1 LHVKWQE
8 YLVNKK
14 RDISSSVEDN
24 LKAYFDQIKKAP
36 LLTFEEELDLSR
48 RIEAGEE
55 SAKTQLIESN
65 LRLVVRIAKNYLTPD
80 MSLLDLIQEGNLG
93 LMKAASKY
101 DYRKQV
107 RFSTYAS
114 WWIKQSI
121 VRSLSNKK
129 RTIRLPHRQ
138 EEKLRKIN
146 KIFNSLSQVLMR
158 EPTLVEIA
166 AEIGLQEEEV
176 SAIINSSS
184 SVASLDAPLSADSGS
199 LHDVIVD
206 SSFAPDRE
214 LMQKTLREDTMRLL
228 QGLQEKER
236 QILLYRFSF
245 VSGRRYTLKRIG
257 EELGISPETV
267 RQIEL
272 RALKKLRSFS
282 DELKEYVYN

>member
-1 LHVKWQE
+1 
-8 YLVNKK
+8 
-14 RDISSSVEDN
+14 
-24 LKAYFDQIKKAP
+24 
-36 LLTFEEELDLSR
+36 
-48 RIEAGEE
+48 
-55 SAKTQLIESN
+55 
-65 LRLVVRIAKNYLTPD
+65 VRVAKNYLTPD
-80 MSLLDLIQEGNLG
+80 VSILDLIQEGNLG

-146 KIFNSLSQVLMR
+146 KVYNSLSQVLMR

-176 SAIINSSS
+176 AAIINSSS
-184 SVASLDAPLSADSGS
+184 SVASLDASLSSDSGS
-199 LHDVIVD
+199 LHDVITD
-206 SSFAPDRE
+206 SSYDPDRE
-214 LMQKTLREDTMRLL
+214 LSRKTLREDTMRFL

-257 EELGISPETV
+257 DELGISPETV

-272 RALKKLRSFS
+272 RALKKLRGFS